1 MVDDPE
7 QFPSLMSRELLAMW
21 DYIFERFD
29 PKEKTNLELFTERE
43 RLSMLWEKF
52 FLDYPVVIGPV
63 WTNIQFE
70 NGVDIIDESSFA
82 LTIDLL
88 RFISPANLLGLPSV
102 ALTTGESGGLPVGV
116 QFYAAKWR
124 DDLSLDAAAIVENEL
139 GVICP
144 IDPKF

>member
-1 MVDDPE
+1 M
-7 QFPSLMSRELLAMW
+7 
-21 DYIFERFD
+21 
-29 PKEKTNLELFTERE
+29 
-43 RLSMLWEKF
+43 
-52 FLDYPVVIGPV
+52 
-63 WTNIQFE
+63 
-70 NGVDIIDESSFA
+70 
-82 LTIDLL
+82 TIDLL

-124 DDLSLDAAAIVENEL
+124 DDVALEAASIVEKEL